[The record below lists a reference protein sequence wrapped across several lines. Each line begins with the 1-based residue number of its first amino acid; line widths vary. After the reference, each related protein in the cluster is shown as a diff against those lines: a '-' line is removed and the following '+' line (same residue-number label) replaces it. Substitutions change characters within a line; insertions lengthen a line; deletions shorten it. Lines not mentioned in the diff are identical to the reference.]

1 MPAEHLKVIV
11 LGAGIGGLALAAAL
25 KQCGIE
31 AEVHERATSLR
42 AEGSGLGM
50 ITNAITALATLG
62 IDLDLAHRGEVVTA
76 FDIKDAQGGP
86 IVRLPMPEL
95 GRELGAPSVCIGRNA
110 LHEALREAAGDVPVF
125 VGKRAVRVESG
136 VYGATVEFDDGSTAR
151 GDVVVGADGFNSVVR
166 RQFAGA
172 DEPVLEPGYVCW
184 LAITPF
190 AHPALPKGA
199 VAHYWG
205 SGQRFGLLDIG
216 GGDCYWWGTK
226 NLPVAE
232 ARDWRGTREDLLAL
246 YAGWADEV
254 TAAIAATP
262 IENVIAVP
270 ARDRVFLEKWGEGR
284 VTLLGDAAHPMLTS
298 LGQGAGMAVEDA
310 VVLATTLARI
320 GDDPVSA
327 LRSYEDQRRDRT
339 RMVVE
344 ASRALSESE
353 QLEDP
358 ELRRARDEQLRGT
371 SFEELIASQRDLLT
385 FPGVH
390 V

>member
-1 MPAEHLKVIV
+1 MPAEPTKVIV

-25 KQCGIE
+25 KHCGIA
-31 AEVHERATSLR
+31 AEVHERSASLR

-50 ITNAITALATLG
+50 ISNAIAALATLG
-62 IDLDLAHRGEVVTA
+62 IDLDLARRGEVITS
-76 FDIKDAQGGP
+76 FDIKDAQGDP

-95 GRELGAPSVCIGRNA
+95 GRELGFPSVCIGRNA
-110 LHEALREAAGDVPVF
+110 LHESLLEAASGVPVML
-125 VGKRAVRVESG
+125 GSHAVRVESDED
-136 VYGATVEFDDGSTAR
+136 GATVHFADGSTAR

-166 RQFAGA
+166 RQFTGAG
-172 DEPVLEPGYVCW
+172 ELVLEPGYVCW
-184 LAITPF
+184 LAITAF
-190 AHPALPKGA
+190 SHPALPQGA

-216 GGDCYWWGTK
+216 GGDVYWWGTK
-226 NLPVAE
+226 NMSVAE

-246 YAGWADEV
+246 YDGWAGEV
-254 TAAIAATP
+254 TAAIGATA

-270 ARDRVFLEKWGEGR
+270 ARDRLFLEKWGEDR

-298 LGQGAGMAVEDA
+298 LGQGAGMAIEDA
-310 VVLATTLARI
+310 VVLATTLART
-320 GDDPVSA
+320 DDPVDA

-339 RMVVE
+339 RMVVA
-344 ASRALSESE
+344 ASRALSEGE

-358 ELRRARDEQLRGT
+358 VLRKQRDDQLRGT
-371 SFEELIASQRDLLT
+371 SFDELVDNQRELLT
-385 FPGVH
+385 FPGVD